1 MATTTQQ
8 KEKFSREKLRDAL
21 HIFQYVYPYRWYLI
35 GGFFI
40 LLLSSSAT
48 MVIPY
53 LSGQMVDVS
62 QDNAET
68 DWSLRDIGKILIF
81 IFVLQGVTSYFR
93 VLLFAYASEKGVAN
107 VRKAVFG
114 RLIGLPLSFFEENK
128 SGDLIS
134 RISADIGKM
143 YNMFS
148 TTLAEFV
155 RQFLTLVVAV
165 VLLLFRS
172 TELAYIM
179 LMIFPAVI
187 VAAMLFGRYVRRLS
201 KERQE
206 ELAVSNSFLGESIQA
221 IQAVKIFTNEFFEF
235 GRYQESINKTVS
247 VSLKYARARALFAL
261 VIIVMLFGSIFFI
274 LWRGAGM
281 VEDGTMTVGLL
292 IEFLF
297 YMIFIGTSV
306 GSLGSFYT
314 EILGALGATERIR
327 EILKEDTEINA
338 EATKPKRDLFL
349 KGNIQYQ
356 NIQFSY
362 PTRPDVEVLKGL
374 DLEVQAGQ
382 KVALVGAS
390 GAGKS
395 TIFQLLLQFYELD
408 SGRIIVD
415 GKNIQDYDRTNYRQ
429 NIAVV
434 PQEVILFS
442 GSIRENI
449 AYGKHSATDAEIIE
463 AAKQANA
470 YEFISSFPEGFDT
483 VVGERGVKLSG
494 GQRQRIAIAR
504 AILKNPAILLL
515 DEATSSLDAESEKV
529 VQDALN
535 VLMEGRT
542 SIIIAHRLS
551 TIRDVDVIYVLE
563 DGQIVEQGT
572 HTELSMKEDG
582 AYNQLA
588 KLQFDILESENV
600 S

>member
-1 MATTTQQ
+1 MATTTQ
-8 KEKFSREKLRDAL
+8 KEKFSKEKLRDAL
-21 HIFQYVYPYRWYLI
+21 HIFQYVFPYRWYLI

-62 QDNAET
+62 QNNAET
-68 DWSLRDIGKILIF
+68 DWSLRDIGKILIV
-81 IFVLQGVTSYFR
+81 IFLIQGVTSYFR

-155 RQFLTLVVAV
+155 RQFLTLIVAI

-172 TELAYIM
+172 TELAYVM

-187 VAAMLFGRYVRRLS
+187 IAAMIFGRYVRRLS

-206 ELAVSNSFLGESIQA
+206 ELAVSNSLLGESIQA

-235 GRYQESINKTVS
+235 GRYQNSINKTVS

-274 LWRGAGM
+274 LWRGAVM
-281 VEDGTMTVGLL
+281 VEAGTMTVGLL

-327 EILKEDTEINA
+327 EILKEETEINA
-338 EATKPKRDLFL
+338 EVTKPTRNLFL
-349 KGNIQYQ
+349 KGNIEYD
-356 NIQFSY
+356 NVQFTY
-362 PTRPDVEVLKGL
+362 PTRPDMTVLKEL
-374 DLEVQAGQ
+374 NLEVKAGQ

-395 TIFQLLLQFYELD
+395 TIFQLLLQFYELE
-408 SGRIIVD
+408 SGQILVD
-415 GKNIQDYDRTNYRQ
+415 GKNISEYDRTNYRQ

-449 AYGKHSATDAEIIE
+449 AYGKSNASEEEIVQ
-463 AAKQANA
+463 AARQANA
-470 YEFISSFPEGFDT
+470 YNFITSFPEGFDT

-504 AILKNPAILLL
+504 AILKDPAILLL

-551 TIRDVDVIYVLE
+551 TIRDVDTIYVLE

-572 HTELSMKEDG
+572 HVELSMKENG

-588 KLQFDILESENV
+588 KLQFDLVESE
-600 S
+600 